1 MLQRRPHDLV
11 TFNRRLTMQMMIECK
26 LHGTFR
32 SHRFGF
38 GFTATA
44 SQKVLERL
52 ALFRRQPGTPF
63 GSQLIDEDAGLFF
76 LTGSHSQL
84 PLGGRILDSV
94 FAGKLLDL
102 LSAAAELLNRLPADA
117 PNLPARFHSSALGE
131 LHSLRL
137 GAESGD
143 LLWSSGVRVWP
154 SEVYDRWKTA
164 NVTVVDE
171 LGTRA
176 LTDAMYDTL
185 KRAIDDRE
193 GKPAVYISNKS
204 IDQLHAV
211 YDDRIASRLAAGTV
225 IRMTGDRRIR

>member
-1 MLQRRPHDLV
+1 M
-11 TFNRRLTMQMMIECK
+11 
-26 LHGTFR
+26 HG
-32 SHRFGF
+32 
-38 GFTATA
+38 
-44 SQKVLERL
+44 
-52 ALFRRQPGTPF
+52 
-63 GSQLIDEDAGLFF
+63 DAG
-76 LTGSHSQL
+76 S
-84 PLGGRILDSV
+84 
-94 FAGKLLDL
+94 GKTC
-102 LSAAAELLNRLPADA
+102 AALCVIDCFRGWYTT
-117 PNLPARFHSSALGE
+117 LGE